1 MNNPLNVIGNN
12 HPKDGLFLVILNGQ
26 YQWVFLALKKNH
38 KIFLQL
44 FGFLKSFQYLCTE
57 SEQKEKTMTEK
68 DTNNSSTSSVDKILS
83 HQLFVVEK
91 DPIKD
96 KAWEKQQEKALQQ
109 QSPKVEV
116 NEVVQES
123 HKPRMAEVYSNDLQ
137 TLKIWFD
144 SKQFTKELEES
155 IRQLPKTLFSD
166 DTIEYYIQ
174 ERVKKEEEIMAL
186 ALATV

>member
-1 MNNPLNVIGNN
+1 M
-12 HPKDGLFLVILNGQ
+12 
-26 YQWVFLALKKNH
+26 A
-38 KIFLQL
+38 
-44 FGFLKSFQYLCTE
+44 
-57 SEQKEKTMTEK
+57 EQ
-68 DTNNSSTSSVDKILS
+68 DINNSSNSSVDKILS

-109 QSPKVEV
+109 QSQKVEV
-116 NEVVQES
+116 KEAVQET
-123 HKPRMAEVYSNDLQ
+123 HKPRIAEVYNNDLQ
-137 TLKIWFD
+137 TLRIWYD
-144 SKQFTKELEES
+144 SKQFTKELEER

>member
-1 MNNPLNVIGNN
+1 M
-12 HPKDGLFLVILNGQ
+12 
-26 YQWVFLALKKNH
+26 A
-38 KIFLQL
+38 
-44 FGFLKSFQYLCTE
+44 
-57 SEQKEKTMTEK
+57 EK

-96 KAWEKQQEKALQQ
+96 NAWEKQQEKAIQQ
-109 QSPKVEV
+109 QSQKVEV
-116 NEVVQES
+116 QEVVQEA
-123 HKPRMAEVYSNDLQ
+123 HKPKMIDVSNNDIQ
-137 TLKIWFD
+137 TLRIWFD
-144 SKQFTKELEES
+144 SKPFTKELEDS

-166 DTIEYYIQ
+166 DTIEYYLQ

>member
-1 MNNPLNVIGNN
+1 
-12 HPKDGLFLVILNGQ
+12 
-26 YQWVFLALKKNH
+26 
-38 KIFLQL
+38 
-44 FGFLKSFQYLCTE
+44 
-57 SEQKEKTMTEK
+57 MTEQ
-68 DTNNSSTSSVDKILS
+68 DINNSSTSSVDKILS

-109 QSPKVEV
+109 QSQKVEV
-116 NEVVQES
+116 KESVQET
-123 HKPRMAEVYSNDLQ
+123 HKPRMAEVYNNDLQ
-137 TLKIWFD
+137 TLRIWYD
-144 SKQFTKELEES
+144 SKPFTNELKES

-174 ERVKKEEEIMAL
+174 ERVKKEEEIMAI

>member
-1 MNNPLNVIGNN
+1 M
-12 HPKDGLFLVILNGQ
+12 
-26 YQWVFLALKKNH
+26 A
-38 KIFLQL
+38 
-44 FGFLKSFQYLCTE
+44 
-57 SEQKEKTMTEK
+57 EK

-96 KAWEKQQEKALQQ
+96 KAWEKQQEKALKQ
-109 QSPKVEV
+109 QSTKVEV
-116 NEVVQES
+116 KKEVQET
-123 HKPRMAEVYSNDLQ
+123 HKPMMSEVYNTDIQ
-137 TLKIWFD
+137 TLRIWFD
-144 SKQFTKELEES
+144 SKQFTKDLENS

-174 ERVKKEEEIMAL
+174 ERVKKEEEIMAM

>member
-1 MNNPLNVIGNN
+1 M
-12 HPKDGLFLVILNGQ
+12 
-26 YQWVFLALKKNH
+26 A
-38 KIFLQL
+38 
-44 FGFLKSFQYLCTE
+44 
-57 SEQKEKTMTEK
+57 EK

-109 QSPKVEV
+109 QSQNVEV
-116 NEVVQES
+116 KEAVQET
-123 HKPRMAEVYSNDLQ
+123 HKPRMADVYSNDLQ
-137 TLKIWFD
+137 TLKIWYD
-144 SKQFTKELEES
+144 SKPFTNELKES

-174 ERVKKEEEIMAL
+174 ERVQKEEEIMAM

>member
-1 MNNPLNVIGNN
+1 
-12 HPKDGLFLVILNGQ
+12 
-26 YQWVFLALKKNH
+26 
-38 KIFLQL
+38 
-44 FGFLKSFQYLCTE
+44 
-57 SEQKEKTMTEK
+57 MTEQ
-68 DTNNSSTSSVDKILS
+68 DTINSSTSTVDKILS

-109 QSPKVEV
+109 QSQKVEV
-116 NEVVQES
+116 KESVQET
-123 HKPRMAEVYSNDLQ
+123 HKPRMAEVYNNDLQ
-137 TLKIWFD
+137 TLRIWYD
-144 SKQFTKELEES
+144 SKQFTKELEDR

-174 ERVKKEEEIMAL
+174 DRVKKEEEIMAM

>member
-1 MNNPLNVIGNN
+1 M
-12 HPKDGLFLVILNGQ
+12 
-26 YQWVFLALKKNH
+26 A
-38 KIFLQL
+38 
-44 FGFLKSFQYLCTE
+44 
-57 SEQKEKTMTEK
+57 EK

-109 QSPKVEV
+109 QSPNVEV
-116 NEVVQES
+116 KEAVQET
-123 HKPRMAEVYSNDLQ
+123 HKPSMIDVSNNDIQ
-137 TLKIWFD
+137 TLRIWYD
-144 SKQFTKELEES
+144 SKPFTKELKES
-155 IRQLPKTLFSD
+155 LIRLPKTLFSD

-174 ERVKKEEEIMAL
+174 ERVKKEEEIMAI

>member
-1 MNNPLNVIGNN
+1 
-12 HPKDGLFLVILNGQ
+12 
-26 YQWVFLALKKNH
+26 
-38 KIFLQL
+38 
-44 FGFLKSFQYLCTE
+44 
-57 SEQKEKTMTEK
+57 MTEQ

-109 QSPKVEV
+109 QSPNVEV
-116 NEVVQES
+116 KEAVQET
-123 HKPRMAEVYSNDLQ
+123 HKPKMIDVSSNDIQ
-137 TLKIWFD
+137 TLRIWYD
-144 SKQFTKELEES
+144 SKPFTKEFEKS

-166 DTIEYYIQ
+166 DTIEYYLQ
-174 ERVKKEEEIMAL
+174 ERVKKEEEIMSI

>member
-1 MNNPLNVIGNN
+1 M
-12 HPKDGLFLVILNGQ
+12 
-26 YQWVFLALKKNH
+26 
-38 KIFLQL
+38 
-44 FGFLKSFQYLCTE
+44 FGFLKSFIYLCTQ
-57 SEQKEKTMTEK
+57 SEQKEKAMTEQY
-68 DTNNSSTSSVDKILS
+68 THNSSTSSVDKILS

-109 QSPKVEV
+109 QSTKVEIK
-116 NEVVQES
+116 EAVQET
-123 HKPRMAEVYSNDLQ
+123 HKPMMAEVYNNDLQ
-137 TLKIWFD
+137 TLRIWYD
-144 SKQFTKELEES
+144 SKPFTKELEDS

-174 ERVKKEEEIMAL
+174 ERVKKEEEIMAM

>member
-1 MNNPLNVIGNN
+1 M
-12 HPKDGLFLVILNGQ
+12 
-26 YQWVFLALKKNH
+26 A
-38 KIFLQL
+38 
-44 FGFLKSFQYLCTE
+44 
-57 SEQKEKTMTEK
+57 EK

-109 QSPKVEV
+109 QSQKVEV
-116 NEVVQES
+116 KEAVQET
-123 HKPRMAEVYSNDLQ
+123 HKPKMIDVSNTDIQ

-144 SKQFTKELEES
+144 SKHFTKELEES

-174 ERVKKEEEIMAL
+174 DRVKKEEEIMAME
-186 ALATV
+186 LATV

>member
-1 MNNPLNVIGNN
+1 
-12 HPKDGLFLVILNGQ
+12 
-26 YQWVFLALKKNH
+26 
-38 KIFLQL
+38 
-44 FGFLKSFQYLCTE
+44 
-57 SEQKEKTMTEK
+57 MTEQDK
-68 DTNNSSTSSVDKILS
+68 INSSTSSVDKILS

-96 KAWEKQQEKALQQ
+96 KAWEKQQEKALKQ
-109 QSPKVEV
+109 QSTKVEV
-116 NEVVQES
+116 KKEVQET
-123 HKPRMAEVYSNDLQ
+123 HKPKMIDVSSNDIQ
-137 TLKIWFD
+137 TLKIWYD
-144 SKQFTKELEES
+144 SKQFTKELEER

>member
-1 MNNPLNVIGNN
+1 M
-12 HPKDGLFLVILNGQ
+12 
-26 YQWVFLALKKNH
+26 A
-38 KIFLQL
+38 
-44 FGFLKSFQYLCTE
+44 
-57 SEQKEKTMTEK
+57 EK
-68 DTNNSSTSSVDKILS
+68 DINSSSTSSVDKILS

-109 QSPKVEV
+109 QSQKVEV
-116 NEVVQES
+116 NEAVQET
-123 HKPRMAEVYSNDLQ
+123 HKPRMAEVYNTDLQ

-144 SKQFTKELEES
+144 SKQFTKELEDS

-174 ERVKKEEEIMAL
+174 ERVKKEEEIMAI

>member
-1 MNNPLNVIGNN
+1 
-12 HPKDGLFLVILNGQ
+12 
-26 YQWVFLALKKNH
+26 
-38 KIFLQL
+38 
-44 FGFLKSFQYLCTE
+44 
-57 SEQKEKTMTEK
+57 MTEQ
-68 DTNNSSTSSVDKILS
+68 DINNSSTSSVDKILS

-109 QSPKVEV
+109 QSQKVEV
-116 NEVVQES
+116 KEAVQET
-123 HKPRMAEVYSNDLQ
+123 HKPMIAEVYNNDIQ
-137 TLKIWFD
+137 TLRIWFD
-144 SKQFTKELEES
+144 SKPFTKELEES

-174 ERVKKEEEIMAL
+174 ERVKKEEEIVAM